1 MVCRSHQ
8 DPLNPSEAILPNSKT
23 HWRLSQVFLCTD
35 WQSQFLK
42 WVIQKMFI
50 PDLRLSHVSFWKDL
64 CWSIFMFLN
73 LGQKGALR
81 PSGQKLSHCF
91 ANKLCCSAVSQVWVA
106 EQICNYL
113 QNLAIS
119 FMPAIGYRYEISPH
133 VCGLHV
139 GVPFDGTPNIIG
151 SGGQGNRD
159 KVQILQPGGLG
170 QDTQLDLDHVPAISY
185 SRQEFGN
192 VKTIRPE

>member
-1 MVCRSHQ
+1 
-8 DPLNPSEAILPNSKT
+8 
-23 HWRLSQVFLCTD
+23 
-35 WQSQFLK
+35 
-42 WVIQKMFI
+42 
-50 PDLRLSHVSFWKDL
+50 
-64 CWSIFMFLN
+64 MFLN
-73 LGQKGALR
+73 LGPKRSFTSIRPEVVTLLCKQALLQR
-81 PSGQKLSHCF
+81 CVSSLSRRTD
-91 ANKLCCSAVSQVWVA
+91 
-106 EQICNYL
+106 L